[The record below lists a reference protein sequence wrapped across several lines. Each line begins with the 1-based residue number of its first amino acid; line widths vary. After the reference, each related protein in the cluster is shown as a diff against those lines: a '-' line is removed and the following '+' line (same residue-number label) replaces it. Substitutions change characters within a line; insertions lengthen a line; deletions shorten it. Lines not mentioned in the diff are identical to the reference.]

1 MKETQTT
8 PDGTDPSGSSV
19 PTATGAV
26 EGPDDAIDDL
36 GYAPG
41 SEPITASLLGRLFAV
56 PLLIIG
62 TIVGGAILVV
72 LLFGGPAS
80 PQRRGVDS
88 LLQALEASSGQKS
101 MGLLLPREKEL
112 WQTAVELSMR
122 LEKKE
127 LEAGLTEAELESLAA
142 RLSALVR
149 ADLANLDN
157 FLTSGSERANQ
168 RAVRSRRLEFVIHA
182 LGRTERPK
190 AVEPLLEVLRS
201 GREPYVT
208 VAMQELGE
216 LHALSETS
224 RAVEPITEILTTSTR
239 SETRLMACTVLS
251 VLATPD
257 DRRVLDAL
265 VTTRLS
271 SEGEV
276 AWSAALALARL
287 GSAAGKSTLLDL
299 LDRTFLESDERY
311 HVSDAAGNVRR
322 YRLPPH
328 RVEELL
334 MVTIGAV
341 SELDDAELRAMIE
354 RLESD
359 PSPAVRGRAAAAL
372 RSGTG

>member
-1 MKETQTT
+1 MQTT
-8 PDGTDPSGSSV
+8 PDDTVASGSSV
-19 PTATGAV
+19 PTAMGAAG
-26 EGPDDAIDDL
+26 GPDDALGDL
-36 GYAPG
+36 GYSPG
-41 SEPITASLLGRLFAV
+41 DGPMTASLLGKLFGV

-80 PQRRGVDS
+80 PQHRSVDS
-88 LLQALEASSGQKS
+88 LLQALEATSGQKS

-122 LEKKE
+122 LEKKD
-127 LEAGLTEAELESLAA
+127 LEAGLTPAELESLAA
-142 RLSALVR
+142 RLSAIVR

-157 FLTSGSERANQ
+157 FITSGSERADQ

-182 LGRTERPK
+182 LGRTERP
-190 AVEPLLEVLRS
+190 AVVGPLLEVLRS

-216 LHALSETS
+216 LHALRETS

-239 SETRLMACTVLS
+239 PETRLMACTVLS
-251 VLATPD
+251 VLATPG
-257 DRRVLDAL
+257 DRRVLEAL
-265 VTTRLS
+265 AATRLS

-299 LDRTFLESDERY
+299 LDRSFLESDERY
-311 HVSDAAGNVRR
+311 HVSDTDGNVRR
-322 YRLPPH
+322 YRMPPR
-328 RVEELL
+328 RVEEFLL
-334 MVTIGAV
+334 AAIAAV
-341 SELDDAELRAMIE
+341 SELDDADLQTMIG
-354 RLESD
+354 RLASD

-372 RSGTG
+372 KSGAG

>member
-1 MKETQTT
+1 METRTT
-8 PDGTDPSGSSV
+8 PDAPDPSGSSV
-19 PTATGAV
+19 PAVTRTA
-26 EGPDDAIDDL
+26 ELPDDATGDL
-36 GYAPG
+36 GYSPG
-41 SEPITASLLGRLFAV
+41 AGPLTASLLGKLFAV
-56 PLLIIG
+56 PFLIIG
-62 TIVGGAILVV
+62 TIVGGAVLVV

-88 LLQALEASSGQKS
+88 LLQSLEASSGGKS

-122 LEKKE
+122 LEKKN
-127 LEAGLTEAELESLAA
+127 LEAQLTEAELKSVAA

-149 ADLANLDN
+149 ADLANLDSL
-157 FLTSGSERANQ
+157 LTSGSERLDQ

-182 LGRTERPK
+182 LGRTERPE
-190 AVEPLLEVLRS
+190 AVGPLLDVLRD

-216 LHALSETS
+216 LRALPET
-224 RAVEPITEILTTSTR
+224 RQAIEPITEILTTTTG

-251 VLATPD
+251 VLATSD
-257 DRRVLDAL
+257 DQGAIDAL
-265 VTTRLS
+265 AATRLS

-287 GSAAGKSTLLDL
+287 GSRAGKSTLLDL
-299 LDRTFLESDERY
+299 LDRSFLESDERY

-322 YRLPPH
+322 YRLPPQ
-328 RVEELL
+328 RVDEFLL
-334 MVTIGAV
+334 AAIGAA
-341 SELDDAELRAMIE
+341 SKLDDAELRAMIE

-359 PSPAVRGRAAAAL
+359 PSPAVRVRATDAL
-372 RSGTG
+372 RSGAG

>member
-1 MKETQTT
+1 MTETRTT
-8 PDGTDPSGSSV
+8 SDAPDLSGSSV
-19 PTATGAV
+19 PAGTGTAEPPGDATG
-26 EGPDDAIDDL
+26 DL
-36 GYAPG
+36 GYSPAAGPL
-41 SEPITASLLGRLFAV
+41 TASLLGKLFGI
-56 PLLIIG
+56 PFLIIG
-62 TIVGGAILVV
+62 TIVGGAVLVV
-72 LLFGGPAS
+72 VLFGGPAS

-88 LLQALEASSGQKS
+88 LLQSLEASSGAKS

-122 LEKKE
+122 LEKKN
-127 LEAGLTEAELESLAA
+127 LEADLTEAELESIAA

-149 ADLANLDN
+149 ADLANLDSL
-157 FLTSGSERANQ
+157 LTSGAERLDQ

-182 LGRTERPK
+182 LGRTERPE
-190 AVEPLLEVLRS
+190 AVGPLLDVLRD

-334 MVTIGAV
+334 MVTIDAV

-359 PSPAVRGRAAAAL
+359 PSPAVRAAAF